1 MTYYEDDI
9 VAEVRHNREELLLEH
24 GGIEGYLK
32 YLQAQRRRWE
42 ALGFKF
48 FTPKRRASPVK
59 PRLIPN
65 NERK

>member
-24 GGIEGYLK
+24 GGIENYLK
-32 YLQAQRRRWE
+32 YLQTQHRRWE

-48 FTPKRRASPVK
+48 STLKKRVPSAKPAADPKQ
-59 PRLIPN
+59 
-65 NERK
+65 